1 MFGPTYSIANWDE
14 QFENA
19 SSRKLKVLGW
29 VPIPNGHD
37 STAYCRLM
45 NRKDG
50 PEIFTAWILLVQLAS
65 RCHDRGVLASNDGRP
80 YQASEIALKTRAPEK
95 LFIKGLPEL
104 VAMGWVDA
112 EGELGESANASGE
125 SANAS
130 GGRGRIAAGNRTEEK
145 EQNRRELP
153 TPEPVAKEFQV
164 IKRWREIYNCY
175 PRKVSPVAAEKA
187 IRKAINI
194 KGFTYLREAVVAY
207 AKAVKA
213 VDKKFIPYPASWFN
227 AGCYDDDRSEWG
239 TNSDNYQKP
248 GNNSADSII
257 KELQKQTDRL

>member
-104 VAMGWVDA
+104 VAMGWVEA
-112 EGELGESANASGE
+112 EGESGESANASGE

-130 GGRGRIAAGNRTEEK
+130 GGGGRIAAGNRTEEK
-145 EQNRRELP
+145 EQKRIELP
-153 TPEPVAKEFQV
+153 TQK
-164 IKRWREIYNCY
+164 WRDIYNLY

-187 IRKAINI
+187 IRKALTI
-194 KGFTYLREAVVAY
+194 KTPEYLREAVVAY
-207 AKAVKA
+207 SKAVKA

-248 GNNSADSII
+248 GDNSADSII

>member
-37 STAYCRLM
+37 STAYC
-45 NRKDG
+45 
-50 PEIFTAWILLVQLAS
+50 LLVHLAS

-80 YQASEIALKTRAPEK
+80 YQASEIALITRAPEK

-104 VAMGWVDA
+104 VAMGWVEA
-112 EGELGESANASGE
+112 EGESGESANASGE

-130 GGRGRIAAGNRTEEK
+130 GGGGRIAAGNRTEEK
-145 EQNRRELP
+145 EQKRIELP
-153 TPEPVAKEFQV
+153 TQK
-164 IKRWREIYNCY
+164 WRDIYNLY

-187 IRKAINI
+187 IRKALTI
-194 KGFTYLREAVVAY
+194 KTPEYLREAVVAY
-207 AKAVKA
+207 
-213 VDKKFIPYPASWFN
+213 
-227 AGCYDDDRSEWG
+227 
-239 TNSDNYQKP
+239 
-248 GNNSADSII
+248 
-257 KELQKQTDRL
+257 